1 MGMSKK
7 TIGIGLAV
15 GILAAGAIGSNY
27 VNSEAEKE
35 MTKELSKTA
44 TFAEINCNILLG
56 NTCTITDFKDNMQM
70 FKVKEITIKG
80 IRDLAALED
89 VSKLSGNY
97 KLETHFKNITAQDGS
112 SFIATGISSSDRK
125 KLVDIIGEEAVSV
138 LTTKPFDLDFYNN
151 IEASSEKW
159 KVATNFN
166 ISIDKFPST
175 VGAGITLTAPVNSV
189 ETIKSSAE
197 ELNPFQAM
205 STLETLVLND
215 VHLKLTQNDS
225 FFANRAYSFYT
236 LLAEENGATTP
247 EKWKT
252 WNGAIFNEK
261 TIGFKTPLALKDSAV
276 DKDELIDFIAKL
288 SSDNKSKIK
297 TELLEA
303 TGLKENDIKKIVDEL
318 IDSDSGEIT
327 LKVANNKNMSIQ
339 EMMNMKTYGGL
350 DMDKFAKSFKIEVL

>member
-7 TIGIGLAV
+7 TIGIGATVGVLLA
-15 GILAAGAIGSNY
+15 GAAGSYYI
-27 VNSEAEKE
+27 NSAAEKE
-35 MTKELSKTA
+35 MAKEISKSA
-44 TFAEINCNILLG
+44 TFSKIDCDMFLG
-56 NTCTITDFKDNMQM
+56 NTCTVTDFKDNMQM

-89 VSKLSGNY
+89 VSKLNGSY
-97 KLETHFKNITAQDGS
+97 SVETHFKGVSAQDGS
-112 SFIATGISSSDRK
+112 SLLATSISNSDRK
-125 KLVDIIGEEAVSV
+125 KLVDIMGEEAVNT
-138 LTTKPFDLDFYNN
+138 LATKPFDFDFYNN
-151 IEASSEKW
+151 IDASNEKW
-159 KVATNFN
+159 KIATNFN
-166 ISIDKFPST
+166 ISVDKFPSA
-175 VGAGITLTAPVNSV
+175 VGAGITFTAPTASV
-189 ETIKSSAE
+189 ETIKSSAVE
-197 ELNPFQAM
+197 MNPFQAM

-215 VHLKLTQNDS
+215 AHLKLKQEDS
-225 FFANRAYSFYT
+225 FFSSRIHNFYVKS
-236 LLAEENGATTP
+236 AKENGVNTP
-247 EKWKT
+247 KT
-252 WNGAIFNEK
+252 WKAWNSGIFNEK
-261 TIGFKTPLALKDSAV
+261 EFGIKSSLASKDSAA
-276 DKDELIDFIAKL
+276 DKDELVDFIAKL